1 VTDNNKSLH
10 ARAAE
15 ISQRI
20 SPLESVISSCRNAY
34 RVGPAMADMGDAIS
48 MAGVFL
54 VALTILMF
62 LAVSSRAG
70 GSALPAFV
78 TGIFFGALAGVLFWW
93 YDQCGRS
100 GRDTSRYS

>member
-1 VTDNNKSLH
+1 MTDKNKLLH

-15 ISQRI
+15 ISQPT
-20 SPLESVISSCRNAY
+20 SPLESVISTCRNAY
-34 RVGPAMADMGDAIS
+34 RVGPTMADLGDAIS

-70 GSALPAFV
+70 GAALPAFF
-78 TGIFFGALAGVLFWW
+78 TGIFTGTLVGVLFWW

-100 GRDTSRYS
+100 GRDTSSHS